1 MRLTIYVLIIFI
13 VALSGSCGFGQMSG
27 VRINSMDVRQLQS
40 DLQEKKD
47 VVLIDVRSE
56 AEFNGSVGHLENA
69 ILIPLPEL
77 EQRYSELNEF
87 KDKEIIVYCRSG
99 NRSRTATKF
108 LMDKGFKAVNLEG
121 GILAWNRLK

>member
-1 MRLTIYVLIIFI
+1 MRITIYVLIIFI

-27 VRINSMDVRQLQS
+27 VKINSTDVRQLQN

-47 VVLIDVRSE
+47 VVLVDVRSE
-56 AEFNGSVGHLENA
+56 AEFNGSLGHLENA

-77 EQRYSELNEF
+77 EHRYTELNEF

-108 LMDKGFKAVNLEG
+108 LIEKGFKAVNLEG
-121 GILAWNRLK
+121 GMLAWNRLK